1 MAGVEG
7 QLWAATERRHGTRV
21 RLTLFRIVLVA
32 LYAASFAVI
41 GVLFWGGHTFYLA
54 PLAVRAHHPGYW
66 TWKPAGQAGWPL
78 GVIGSSMMV
87 VMLLYT
93 VRKRIRLFRHWGAL
107 ARWLDIHIY
116 LGVVGPLL
124 VVLHSSFKVHG
135 LVALSFWSMI
145 AVAVSGVLGRYLYL
159 QIPRTRAGEELALA
173 DLEKEDRALGERLR
187 SEFRLDDAL
196 LKRLD
201 ALAGEAPPSAGLG
214 SAVFGLFSAQLLLP
228 FRLRAFEREWRGG
241 GRQALGELVRVA
253 RRKTVVRR
261 RIVFWEALHRLF
273 HYWHVIHK
281 PFAVVMYVFMVVHVV
296 VASMTGY
303 GWAWASAR

>member
-1 MAGVEG
+1 
-7 QLWAATERRHGTRV
+7 V
-21 RLTLFRIVLVA
+21 RFSVFRIALVA
-32 LYAASFAVI
+32 LYVVSFAAI
-41 GVLFWGGHTFYLA
+41 AVLFWSGHAFYLA
-54 PLAVRAHHPGYW
+54 PLSARPHHAGYW
-66 TWKPAGQAGWPL
+66 TWKPGGTAGWPL

-87 VMLLYT
+87 VMLVYT
-93 VRKRIRLFRHWGAL
+93 VRKRVRLFRRWGAL

-145 AVAVSGVLGRYLYL
+145 AVAASGVLGRYLYL

-187 SEFRLDDAL
+187 SEFQLDDRI

-201 ALAGEAPPSAGLG
+201 ALAGEASRSSGLAG
-214 SAVFGLFSAQLLLP
+214 AVFGIFSAQLLLP
-228 FRLRAFEREWRGG
+228 FRLRSFEREWRGAS
-241 GRQALGELVRVA
+241 RKAVGELVRVA

-281 PFAVVMYVFMVVHVV
+281 PFAVVMYVFMIVHVV

-303 GWAWASAR
+303 GWASAR